1 MLSLAQAL
9 GRVIAAFDRTK
20 GDPSAKQDARAA
32 CDDAL
37 SELRRSMESLSWLR
51 ESLRESLRGS
61 LHPRVSHAPR
71 ERPSLQ

>member
-20 GDPSAKQDARAA
+20 EDPDAKHDARVA

-37 SELRRSMESLSWLR
+37 SELRRSMESLAWLR
-51 ESLRESLRGS
+51 ESLRASLS
-61 LHPRVSHAPR
+61 PA
-71 ERPSLQ
+71 EQRPSLQ